1 MPAVT
6 NANRRLVMGVA
17 LLLGLWLVR
26 LPGSGAFPPFIDE
39 GVHIWFGERSLQTS
53 LLVYAAEGRL
63 FTIWWL
69 LLFQPHLAASLWVA
83 RAAVVLAVMPGAAAV
98 LATGRLGGG
107 GWGMICAGLLYLL
120 SAYHHFYDRLALADP
135 LASAGV
141 MLAVYFAYRLSRRAV
156 AADAALT
163 GISLFLAVGAK
174 VSALPYLVV
183 PVLAALTLR
192 PPHAALRDRL
202 RWLAV
207 ALGVAVGLT
216 GAFALGLGL
225 LGYNPFVLIGVHNP
239 HAAADLLTR
248 TLTNAAE
255 ITGVLAVYTGAVVF
269 ALLVLAVIGLMRRV
283 RTAYLGLCCVLP
295 ALVLLVSER
304 QSTRFYL
311 PLMTLLLLCGALA
324 LAQLTSQRRGLRVLA
339 LVLIGVWGGL
349 QWLPFTRTADY
360 TMLPARDYAEYVAS
374 DASGFGLNAARQ
386 TLRDAGARRVIG
398 LLANCQGLR
407 YLALPDFPVE
417 CPRVNPNGEDI
428 PHHRELLEQNRA
440 AGTFVVLEA
449 IPYVPDSAPGRQMAV
464 ISRPGGGPA
473 LTLYDLAP

>member
-6 NANRRLVMGVA
+6 NANRSLVIGVA

-26 LPGSGAFPPFIDE
+26 LPGLGAFPPFIDE

-53 LLVYAAEGRL
+53 PLAYAAEGRL

-69 LLFQPHLAASLWVA
+69 LLFQPHLAASVWVA

-98 LATGRLGGG
+98 LAIGRLGGST
-107 GWGMICAGLLYLL
+107 WGMICAGLLYLL

-135 LASAGV
+135 LAAAGV
-141 MLAVYFAYRLSRRAV
+141 LLAVYFAYRLSRRAA

-163 GISLFLAVGAK
+163 GVSLFLAVGAK

-183 PVLAALTLR
+183 PVLAAFTLR
-192 PPHAALRDRL
+192 PPHAAVRDRL

-207 ALGVAVGLT
+207 ASGVAVGLT

-225 LGYNPFVLIGVHNP
+225 LGYNPFVLIGAHNP
-239 HAAADLLTR
+239 HAAAGLLTR
-248 TLTNAAE
+248 TLTNTVE
-255 ITGVLAVYTGAVVF
+255 ITAVLAVYTGAAVF
-269 ALLVLAVIGLMRRV
+269 ALLVLAVTGLLRRA
-283 RTAYLGLCCVLP
+283 RTVFFGLCCALP

-311 PLMTLLLLCGALA
+311 TPMSLLLLCGALA
-324 LAQLTSQRRGLRVLA
+324 LAQLTSRRGLRGLA
-339 LVLIGVWGGL
+339 LVLIGAWGVL

-360 TMLPARDYAEYVAS
+360 TVLPARDYAEYVAS

-386 TLRDAGARRVIG
+386 ALRDAGARRVIG

-407 YLALPDFPVE
+407 YLALADFPVD

-428 PHHRELLEQNRA
+428 PYHRELLEQNRA
-440 AGTFVVLEA
+440 AGTFAVLEA